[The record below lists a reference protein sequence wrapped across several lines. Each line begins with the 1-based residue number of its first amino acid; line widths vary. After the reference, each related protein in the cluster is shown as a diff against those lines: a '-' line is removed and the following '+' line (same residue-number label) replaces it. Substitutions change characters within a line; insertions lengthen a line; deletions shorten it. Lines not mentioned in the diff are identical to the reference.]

1 MKKIIFT
8 LISAISFS
16 ATSFAQTDVAP
27 PAIAPAQNP
36 EFVQFTEIVHDF
48 GIIKQGVPVS
58 NVFTFKNV
66 GNRDINLNNVSAS
79 CGCTTPNWKG
89 GVYKPGESG
98 EINATFNAASGGFFQ
113 KTVTVTTS
121 EGTITLTIKG
131 TVVTEAEYNEWKAK
145 KDAEDAKLKAEQ
157 EAFAKTKEGKKAAKK
172 AKKVKKEKTT
182 KK

>member
-8 LISAISFS
+8 FLSAFTFS
-16 ATSFAQTDVAP
+16 ALSFGQTEVAP
-27 PAIAPAQNP
+27 PAAVAPAQNP
-36 EFVQFTEIVHDF
+36 EFVQFKEIVHDF
-48 GIIKQGVPVS
+48 GNIKQNVPVS
-58 NVFTFKNV
+58 NLFIFKNV
-66 GNRDINLNNVSAS
+66 GNRDITLNNVSAS

-113 KTVTVTTS
+113 KNVTVTTS

-131 TVVTEAEYNEWKAK
+131 TVMSEAEYNEWKTK
-145 KDAEDAKLKAEQ
+145 KDEEDAKLKAEQ
-157 EAFAKTKEGKKAAKK
+157 EAAKGKGKAKK
-172 AKKVKKEKTT
+172 AKKEKKVKSP